1 MKKEIFKWNNSSEF
15 FVLNQTISKLK
26 KKKSFHVDAHI
37 KAICPKCAP
46 VRAYDIFI

>member
-1 MKKEIFKWNNSSEF
+1 MEQFIRIFCFKPNN
-15 FVLNQTISKLK
+15 LKIK